1 MTTHTQIQHPTTN
14 MKAPAIALSLLAS
27 LCLVQCTT
35 STVQTE
41 ASQKATTPK
50 QALAMLKDGNER
62 FVAGRSLHRDWPA
75 QVKKTA
81 GGQHPIA
88 AVLGCMDSRASNE
101 IVFDQGIGDI
111 FSMRVAG
118 NVQNDDVLGSLEYAT
133 AKAGAKAVVVLGHTK
148 CGAVHGAC
156 ADVHLGH
163 LDGLLDKIQPAV
175 KKVASQKGAAGVSF
189 EDRVAAENVKQV
201 VAQLRAKSAILRS
214 LERQG
219 SITIIGALYDLE
231 TGRVQFFDN
240 PQS

>member
-1 MTTHTQIQHPTTN
+1 
-14 MKAPAIALSLLAS
+14 MKLPSIAITLLAS

-41 ASQKATTPK
+41 ASQKATSPQ
-50 QALAMLKDGNER
+50 QALAILKDGNER
-62 FVAGRSLHRDWPA
+62 FATGRSLHRDWRT

-156 ADVHLGH
+156 EGVHLGH
-163 LDGLLDKIQPAV
+163 LDGLLEKIQPAV
-175 KKVASQKGAAGVSF
+175 KKAGSAKAASGVSF
-189 EDRVAAENVKQV
+189 EDRVAAENVKHV
-201 VAQLRAKSAILRS
+201 VAQLRSKSPILRS
-214 LERQG
+214 LEQQG
-219 SITIIGALYDLE
+219 KLKIVGALYHIE